1 MTAGLVKKEQN
12 VYLLPQQGDMKV
24 PCQVYLKAELL
35 PYLEEEAIEQ
45 LADAAA
51 LPGVYKYVLGMPDI
65 HTGYG
70 LPIGGVLAVGYPEG
84 VVSAG
89 AV

>member
-35 PYLEEEAIEQ
+35 PY
-45 LADAAA
+45 
-51 LPGVYKYVLGMPDI
+51 
-65 HTGYG
+65 
-70 LPIGGVLAVGYPEG
+70 
-84 VVSAG
+84 
-89 AV
+89 